1 MVKIS
6 SFIIALVLVGL
17 VASGFGIFMGEMNNN
32 YAVSDYDNSTFDGFD
47 KLSELTK
54 QVEDTQNATA
64 LEVEP
69 TITDIIGGY
78 FKSAYQALRI
88 SSASVTT
95 FGEITETAAEKS
107 NIPHINLIKGA
118 LVTIVLILI
127 FIGVLISAM
136 VKKDV

>member
-17 VASGFGIFMGEMNNN
+17 VASGFGLFMGEVNSN
-32 YAVSDYDNSTFDGFD
+32 YGRSDYNSTEFAGFD
-47 KLSELTK
+47 KLTELTTIAN
-54 QVEDTQNATA
+54 ETQDATK
-64 LEVEP
+64 LDIEP
-69 TITDIIGGY
+69 TLTDVIGGY

-88 SSASVTT
+88 SGQSVTA
-95 FGEITETAAEKS
+95 FGEITEAAAEKS
-107 NIPHINLIKGA
+107 NIPHIGLIKGA

-127 FIGVLISAM
+127 FVGVFISAM